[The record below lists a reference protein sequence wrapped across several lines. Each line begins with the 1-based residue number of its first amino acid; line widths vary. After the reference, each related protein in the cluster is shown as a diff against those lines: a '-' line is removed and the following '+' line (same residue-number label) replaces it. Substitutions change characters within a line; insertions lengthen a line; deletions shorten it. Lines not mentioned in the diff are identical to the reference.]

1 VAYANP
7 PGGRLYSVQE
17 VANLL
22 GVHAETVRRLIHSGG
37 LNAVRVG
44 RVLRVEEDEL
54 DRYLNRQRVKPDRP
68 G

>member
-7 PGGRLYSVQE
+7 TGGRLYSVQE

-54 DRYLNRQRVKPDRP
+54 ERYLNRQRVKPDRP